1 MSASIDDDGTKWVA
15 VVVAVLLAFGMPQTY
30 NGRSRSASPRR
41 TRIAAAAGLACAPP
55 NTRHEPRMTPTID
68 QVTVCRD
75 PSGRGLRAVRRDGR
89 LVARTTPAGLWFEPD
104 AEEDL
109 RPLERQRVAALRIVG
124 QEGAFLVP
132 G

>member
-1 MSASIDDDGTKWVA
+1 
-15 VVVAVLLAFGMPQTY
+15 
-30 NGRSRSASPRR
+30 
-41 TRIAAAAGLACAPP
+41 
-55 NTRHEPRMTPTID
+55 MTPTID

-89 LVARTTPAGLWFEPD
+89 LVARTTQAGLRFEPD

-109 RPLERQRVAALRIVG
+109 RPMARQRVAALLIVG